1 MKGIMGYEYMTSY
14 IYPGDRGERMISTY
28 LLYDIGGNKER
39 SSRLK
44 KILPFFTNI
53 LKGEQ
58 MDKLS
63 KDSSEL

>member
-1 MKGIMGYEYMTSY
+1 
-14 IYPGDRGERMISTY
+14 MISTY